1 MRYLSFLL
9 TAIMLLALFFSSTLN
24 AQDESPHVYTVS
36 TFEYIFPDDGSI
48 AEWDSLNTLFMQ
60 NVINQNEYIISQ
72 RVLRHMWG
80 NNSLDIVYITEYNS
94 FSDIE
99 KGQDRGNELFNEAWT
114 TEEEREAFNDASFS
128 YFGNR
133 HSDEIYQ
140 EVTNQRK

>member
-9 TAIMLLALFFSSTLN
+9 TAIMLLTLFFSSTLN
-24 AQDESPHVYTVS
+24 AQDESPHVYVVS

-48 AEWDSLNTLFMQ
+48 AEWDSLNTLFME
-60 NVINQNEYIISQ
+60 NVINQNEFIVSQ

-99 KGQDRGNELFNEAWT
+99 KGQDRRTELLNEAWA
-114 TEEEREAFNDASFS
+114 TEEEREAFNNALFR

-140 EVTNQRK
+140 EVMNQRK